1 MTELASPPTSAPAD
15 TVLDEPRARSG
26 AAAGPPRSAPAA
38 TQFATL
44 TMRHVRALLRQPAYL
59 AISLVQ
65 AVVWLPLF
73 GSVFRSVAHV
83 PGFGGGDYI
92 AYLTPGVAVMSALFS
107 SGWAGMSF
115 IIDMDRGVM
124 DRLLAS
130 PARRS
135 AIVGSSLVYVAI
147 QTAIQ
152 TAIIMLLGWALG
164 THFSSGLPGVLVF
177 ILVTVVLGM
186 AVAGLSD
193 ALALLVRKEESLI
206 AATNFLVLPLTFLS
220 TATMQR
226 NLLPGWIQDVARCN
240 PVDWAVS
247 AAREAIAADPDWG
260 YVAAHA
266 GYLAALAF
274 VAGTLATRAFR
285 AYQRSL

>member
-1 MTELASPPTSAPAD
+1 MTTQTRVPTAREHPTAPPGPDPDTPAID
-15 TVLDEPRARSG
+15 ATGLVKTYRGRG
-26 AAAGPPRSAPAA
+26 RAAAPVHALQGIGFTVPTGTVFGLLGPNGAGKS
-38 TQFATL
+38 TIVKIL
-44 TMRHVRALLRQPAYL
+44 
-59 AISLVQ
+59 
-65 AVVWLPLF
+65 
-73 GSVFRSVAHV
+73 
-83 PGFGGGDYI
+83 
-92 AYLTPGVAVMSALFS
+92 
-107 SGWAGMSF
+107 GMSF